1 MDLLQGISVTE
12 SFKSVLQPF
21 VCLHKS
27 GQQASVRLCALV
39 ASLLLRSVIT
49 VVECLIAPLLLIP
62 PGIVEILWEA
72 SSNRRILFARF
83 FRPIDC

>member
-1 MDLLQGISVTE
+1 VLTVALLQGISVTE
-12 SFKSVLQPF
+12 SLKSALQPF

-39 ASLLLRSVIT
+39 ARLLISAVIT
-49 VVECLIAPLLLIP
+49 VVECPIAPPLLIP

-72 SSNRRILFARF
+72 LSIR
-83 FRPIDC
+83 